1 MQPGQGC
8 SHHHDPQHGR
18 QAGSVP
24 TESVVDGKRFVSE
37 LGGGGTIVVNG
48 GMKGR
53 CATPTAASTV
63 ASGEAFYG
71 VPARVV
77 RTVTTITDLASIYTN
92 PRQVSFE
99 KDEYW

>member
-1 MQPGQGC
+1 MQPGLGC

-37 LGGGGTIVVNG
+37 LGGGSDGTIAANG

-53 CATPTAASTV
+53 CATPTAAASTV

-99 KDEYW
+99 KR